1 MMKIAIDAFGGD
13 NAPEEIVK
21 GGCMAANEL
30 PEAEI
35 IFVGDEAK
43 LKPML
48 DGCSNVTVKHA
59 PDVIEVCEDPLH
71 ALKTK
76 KESSMVVGLNLVKTG
91 EADAFISAG
100 STGALISGATLIV
113 KRIKGIRRAALA
125 PIIPTD
131 KGCSMLID
139 AGSNLECQPEF
150 LRDFAL
156 MGSIYMEHIM
166 KVKNPSVGLV
176 NVGTEENKGTETL
189 RQTYQLLKEENL
201 NFAGNIEAR
210 EIPYGPAD
218 VLVTDGMTGNVIL
231 KFMEG
236 MGSYFNKTLKGL
248 FKKNLIT
255 KCAALLVKGG
265 LMEFKQKMNYED
277 YGGAPI
283 LGVNGLV
290 MKAHGS
296 SKYKEIYVSVK
307 QAASFIES
315 GAIEHIKECI
325 GE

>member
-1 MMKIAIDAFGGD
+1 
-13 NAPEEIVK
+13 
-21 GGCMAANEL
+21 
-30 PEAEI
+30 
-35 IFVGDEAK
+35 
-43 LKPML
+43 
-48 DGCSNVTVKHA
+48 
-59 PDVIEVCEDPLH
+59 
-71 ALKTK
+71 
-76 KESSMVVGLNLVKTG
+76 MVVGLNLVKTG

-201 NFAGNIEAR
+201 NFAGISKR
-210 EIPYGPAD
+210 
-218 VLVTDGMTGNVIL
+218 
-231 KFMEG
+231 
-236 MGSYFNKTLKGL
+236 
-248 FKKNLIT
+248 
-255 KCAALLVKGG
+255 VKYPMVR
-265 LMEFKQKMNYED
+265 LT
-277 YGGAPI
+277 
-283 LGVNGLV
+283 
-290 MKAHGS
+290 
-296 SKYKEIYVSVK
+296 
-307 QAASFIES
+307 
-315 GAIEHIKECI
+315 CW
-325 GE
+325 